1 MEKNMELIN
10 IYLKIHQKKDL
21 SFDDLKYLAQFDPEC
36 FEKTCHNVV
45 YNIPQAKPVLLPEM
59 KYDKKTELEAEKS
72 TQKERTF
79 VDQILEK
86 LKHLERKQIP
96 PMEVETERV
105 KNLLGSLYMELL
117 FPHNDK
123 DTFFAPDHEEKG
135 ARFDKKA

>member
-10 IYLKIHQKKDL
+10 IYIKIHQKKDL

-45 YNIPQAKPVLLPEM
+45 YNIPQAKPVLLPEI
-59 KYDKKTELEAEKS
+59 KNDKNVETETS
-72 TQKERTF
+72 TQMERKF
-79 VDQILEK
+79 VDYILEK

-96 PMEVETERV
+96 PMEVDAERV
-105 KNLLGSLYMELL
+105 KNLLGNLYMELL

-123 DTFFAPDHEEKG
+123 DTFFAPDYEEKG
-135 ARFDKKA
+135 VRFDKKA